1 MNSELVSRPSPGA
14 SLSEWLD
21 YISALHHRPI
31 DMTLDRVQVVKDRLS
46 LDADAVKFIVGGTNG
61 KGSTCALLEGILVQ
75 AGFTVGTYTSPHL
88 LDFNERARV
97 NGAAVE
103 DHLLTEAFDIVEQA
117 RTQMPVQTLTYF
129 EFTTLAI
136 CHVFASSNLDAWVL
150 EVGLG
155 GRLDAVNVFDADCA
169 ICTSVD
175 IDHKDFL
182 GDTREKIGFEKAGIF
197 RSGVPAVIGDPQPP
211 ESMLAHAESIG
222 ADVWCFGRDYNYSG
236 DKQQWAY
243 GGRAMRR
250 AALPYPALRGA
261 NQLLNASAALAAL
274 ESVKHK
280 LPVPAQSIKQGL
292 LLVELPGRF
301 QVLPGQPTIILD
313 VGHNPHAAA
322 HLRESLD
329 NMGFYPYTHCILGML
344 EDKDAEQVI
353 KQLHDR
359 VDHWHLVTLDGE
371 RGRSADSLELAAREA
386 GVSGES
392 FDWAGN
398 AKALGAGGIP
408 KQSPDSSLQKYDS
421 VAQAYSTVTQAASS
435 NDRILIFGSFVTVA
449 QGLQAHAA
457 ARKKPL

>member
-1 MNSELVSRPSPGA
+1 MNQNPISRPCSEA
-14 SLSEWLD
+14 SLSQWLD
-21 YISALHHRPI
+21 YIGALHHRPI
-31 DMTLDRVQVVKDRLS
+31 DLSLDRVMQVKERLS
-46 LDADAVKFIVGGTNG
+46 IQSEAVKFVVGGTNG
-61 KGSTCALLEGILVQ
+61 KGSTCALLEGILLQ
-75 AGFTVGTYTSPHL
+75 AGFSVGTYTSPHL
-88 LDFNERARV
+88 IDFNERARI
-97 NGAAVE
+97 NGASVDDASLVAAFEQVE
-103 DHLLTEAFDIVEQA
+103 DA
-117 RTQMPVQTLTYF
+117 RTQEPVQSLTYF

-136 CHVFASSNLDAWVL
+136 CLLFAQRDLDAWVL

-182 GDTREKIGFEKAGIF
+182 GDTREQIGFEKAGIF
-197 RSGVPAVIGDPQPP
+197 RPGVPAVIGDPEPP
-211 ESMLAHAESIG
+211 QSMLEHANQIG
-222 ADVWCFGRDYNYSG
+222 ADLWLFGRDYNYSG

-274 ESVKHK
+274 ESVKNR

-301 QVLPGQPTIILD
+301 QVLPGQPTLILD

-329 NMGFYPYTHCILGML
+329 NMGFYPYTHCIFGML
-344 EDKDAEQVI
+344 SDKDAEQVI
-353 KQLHDR
+353 FQLKDR
-359 VDHWHLVTLDGE
+359 IDYWHLVTLDGE
-371 RGRSADSLELAAREA
+371 RGRSADSLEQAARKA
-386 GVSGES
+386 GVSARA
-392 FDWAGN
+392 FDWTGN
-398 AKALGAGGIP
+398 AKSLSSGGIA
-408 KQSPDSSLQKYDS
+408 KQAPDSSLQKYDS
-421 VAQAYSTVTQAASS
+421 VAQAYSVVTQAVSS

-449 QGLQAHAA
+449 QALQAHAL

>member
-1 MNSELVSRPSPGA
+1 
-14 SLSEWLD
+14 
-21 YISALHHRPI
+21 
-31 DMTLDRVQVVKDRLS
+31 MTLDRVRVVKDRLG
-46 LDADAVKFIVGGTNG
+46 LDSQSIKFVVGGTNG

-75 AGFTVGTYTSPHL
+75 SGFAVGTYTSPHL
-88 LDFNERARV
+88 LDFNERARI

-103 DHLLTEAFDIVEQA
+103 DQPLIDAFNAVEEA
-117 RTQMPVQTLTYF
+117 RTQSPVQSLTYF

-136 CHVFASSNLDAWVL
+136 CHVFAQHELDAWIL

-169 ICTSVD
+169 ICTSID

-197 RSGVPAVIGDPQPP
+197 RSGVPAIIGDPQPP
-211 ESMLAHAESIG
+211 QSMLEHAQSVG

-243 GGRAMRR
+243 GGRGMRR

-274 ESVKHK
+274 ESVKNR

-313 VGHNPHAAA
+313 VGHNPHAAG

-353 KQLHDR
+353 KQLQDR
-359 VDHWHLVTLDGE
+359 VDHWHLVTLNGE
-371 RGRSADSLELAAREA
+371 RGRTANSLEQAAKAA
-386 GVSGES
+386 GIDSQP
-392 FDWAGN
+392 FDWVGN
-398 AKALGAGGIP
+398 ARAVSNGGIA
-408 KQSPDSSLQKYDS
+408 KQPPDASLQKYDS
-421 VAQAYSTVTQAASS
+421 VAQAYSTVTQAVSS

-449 QGLQAHAA
+449 QALQAHSA